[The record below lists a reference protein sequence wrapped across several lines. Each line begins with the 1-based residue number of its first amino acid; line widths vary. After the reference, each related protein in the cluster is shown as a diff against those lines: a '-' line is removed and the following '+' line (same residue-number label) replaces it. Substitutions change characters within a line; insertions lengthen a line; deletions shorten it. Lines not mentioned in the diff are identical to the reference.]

1 VSLQADEMPSTLY
14 EVAREQSTKENRLI
28 HAFTSCAMWFT
39 MAQFRRGGKPG
50 TLITADTLGTLV
62 F

>member
-1 VSLQADEMPSTLY
+1 MPSTLY